1 VGSDLRDRVA
11 IVTGGG
17 RGIGRSIALAYA
29 HAGADVVIS
38 AARNAGEAEAV
49 AALGESLPGS
59 IQAVQADVTVLD
71 DVERLVARAL
81 AVRGRIDVL
90 VNNAARGMR
99 FVNPRFMT
107 DPQPFWEADPDAWRL
122 VIETNIVGVFLM
134 SRAVVPHMIAAGGG
148 SIINVTINNS
158 TMVRRGFSPYGPSKA
173 ALEAM
178 TTVWAAEL
186 EGTGVHINLLAPG
199 GATNTGMIPEGMPE
213 GVDLLDPDIIV
224 PAALHLALT
233 MSSGQ
238 RLLAT
243 EWHDPGD
250 G

>member
-1 VGSDLRDRVA
+1 M
-11 IVTGGG
+11 
-17 RGIGRSIALAYA
+17 
-29 HAGADVVIS
+29 
-38 AARNAGEAEAV
+38 
-49 AALGESLPGS
+49 
-59 IQAVQADVTVLD
+59 QADVTVAG

-81 AVRGRIDVL
+81 DISGRIDVL

-107 DPQPFWEADPDAWRL
+107 DPQPFWEADPEAWGL

-134 SRAVVPHMIAAGGG
+134 SRAVVPHMLAAGGG
-148 SIINVTINNS
+148 SIINVTINHS

-178 TTVWAAEL
+178 TSVWAAEL

-199 GATNTGMIPEGMPE
+199 GATNTGMIPDSVPE
-213 GVDLLDPDIIV
+213 GVELLDPDIIA
-224 PAALHLALT
+224 PAALHLALAQT
-233 MSSGQ
+233 SGA
-238 RLLAT
+238 RILAT
-243 EWHDPGD
+243 EWRDPGE